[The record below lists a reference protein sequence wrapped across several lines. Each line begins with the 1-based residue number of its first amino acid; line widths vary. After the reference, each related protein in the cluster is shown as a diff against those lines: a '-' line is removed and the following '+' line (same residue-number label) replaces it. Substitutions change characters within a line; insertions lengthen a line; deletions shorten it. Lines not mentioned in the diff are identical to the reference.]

1 MTVVITIVI
10 IPVKIVVIIVM
21 IIVIKIVVAHQHD
34 PKYRCIHRNLPL
46 AFFGSIYTKITSYFV
61 GIFFCEGLWRESC
74 RKSGMIQKNVSSWKP
89 FVELVTIQC
98 WYTHYYKIELLVWCF
113 TNQYCNIGELSF
125 SIADTG
131 EMCLT
136 IGNFHGPHLS
146 ESMGVISVTKWV
158 ITILYLI

>member
-61 GIFFCEGLWRESC
+61 GIFFFARGYEG
-74 RKSGMIQKNVSSWKP
+74 NHAVSR
-89 FVELVTIQC
+89 
-98 WYTHYYKIELLVWCF
+98 
-113 TNQYCNIGELSF
+113 G
-125 SIADTG
+125 
-131 EMCLT
+131 
-136 IGNFHGPHLS
+136 
-146 ESMGVISVTKWV
+146 
-158 ITILYLI
+158 